1 MWQLFISWQ
10 KFQKT
15 AAWRDTTFEK
25 LLPVEVDKADQLT
38 AFRAWESSPHLP
50 VSPAQLKIAAW
61 WRSAHYL
68 TKHVT
73 MLDVAGECQIHI
85 KGSDAAHS
93 LNLLIVSNAHFLL
106 WKPFVVLPG
115 ITEMDIWSHGARAEL
130 VLFKRILHSGRLCV
144 TSILFGE
151 MWFIVHIFMYW

>member
-1 MWQLFISWQ
+1 M
-10 KFQKT
+10 
-15 AAWRDTTFEK
+15 
-25 LLPVEVDKADQLT
+25 
-38 AFRAWESSPHLP
+38 
-50 VSPAQLKIAAW
+50 
-61 WRSAHYL
+61 HYL
-68 TKHVT
+68 TEHVA

-151 MWFIVHIFMYW
+151 M